1 MKISTGIQKLDEILG
16 GGIESN
22 SAVLF
27 LTGALIDKS
36 SFSQHIL
43 STRIL
48 EGDKGIYL
56 TTSKPPSVI
65 LKNMYEHGWESEGMV
80 FIDCISS
87 TLKQESDAS
96 YVLKSL
102 VTRPEEAWEETLKL
116 LEKALKETPGLK
128 TVVFDCLEVFM
139 GVGAKRVA
147 NDIKK
152 LKNILEDTKSTC
164 LFLFTDWGYSKEELE
179 EVCNVMDTVIR
190 LDTIEKKLLW
200 MNYFQYDESPKILFQ
215 ITSVGVSI
223 YVPKILVTG
232 PFGAG
237 KSSTIHS
244 LSEKSVSI
252 DKLGT
257 TIALDH
263 GYIEKKGLVCDIFGT
278 PGQERFDW
286 ILKILSRDVWGVI
299 LVVDS
304 TKPETFERAKEML
317 EKVRGYEIPFVV
329 FANKQDLPNALSLE
343 EIKRILGFE
352 DVIPT
357 SAIKKEGI
365 EEGLKILFDKI
376 FKLKTI

>member
-1 MKISTGIQKLDEILG
+1 MKISTGIEKLDEILG
-16 GGIESN
+16 GGVESN
-22 SAVLF
+22 SAVLL
-27 LTGALIDKS
+27 LTGTLIDKS

-56 TTSKPPSVI
+56 TTSKAPAAI
-65 LKNMYEHGWESEGMV
+65 LKNMYEHGWESKDIV
-80 FIDCISS
+80 FVDCISF
-87 TLKQESDAS
+87 TLKQESDAK
-96 YVLKSL
+96 YVLKAL
-102 VTRPEEAWEETLKL
+102 VTRPEEAWEKTLEL
-116 LEKALKETPGLK
+116 FEKALGETPGLK
-128 TVVFDCLEVFM
+128 TAIFDCLEVFM
-139 GVGAKRVA
+139 GVGAKKVA
-147 NDIKK
+147 EGIKK
-152 LKNILEDTKSTC
+152 LKDVFEETKTTC
-164 LFLFTDWGYSKEELE
+164 FFLFTDWGYSKEEIE
-179 EVCNVMDTVIR
+179 EVCNVMDSVIK

-200 MNYFQYDESPKILFQ
+200 MNYFQYNDSPKILFQ
-215 ITSVGVSI
+215 ITQTGVNI

-244 LSEKSVSI
+244 LSEKAVSI

-286 ILKILSRDVWGVI
+286 ILKILARDVWGVI

-317 EKVRGYEIPFVV
+317 DKVRGYEIPFVV
-329 FANKQDLPNALSLE
+329 FANKQDLPEALSIE
-343 EIKRILGFE
+343 EIKKALGFE
-352 DVIPT
+352 DVIGT
-357 SAIKKEGI
+357 CAVKKEGL
-365 EEGLKILFDKI
+365 EEGLRLLFDKI

>member
-1 MKISTGIQKLDEILG
+1 MKISTGIEKLDEILG

-22 SAVLF
+22 SAVLL
-27 LTGALIDKS
+27 LTGTLIDKS

-48 EGDKGIYL
+48 DGDKGIYL
-56 TTSKPPSVI
+56 TTSKQPSVI
-65 LKNMYEHGWESEGMV
+65 LKNMYEHGWESKGIIFV
-80 FIDCISS
+80 DCISF
-87 TLKQESDAS
+87 TLKQESDAK
-96 YVLKSL
+96 YVLKTL
-102 VTRPEEAWEETLKL
+102 VTKPEEAWEETLKL
-116 LEKALKETPGLK
+116 LEQALNEIPGLK

-139 GVGAKRVA
+139 GIGANRIA
-147 NDIKK
+147 DDIKK
-152 LKNILEDTKSTC
+152 LKNTLEKTKSTC

-179 EVCNVMDTVIR
+179 EVCSVMDSVIK
-190 LDTIEKKLLW
+190 LDSIEKKLLW
-200 MNYFQYDESPKILFQ
+200 MNYFQYNDSPKILFQ
-215 ITSVGVSI
+215 ITQVGVNI

-244 LSEKSVSI
+244 LSERAVSI

-299 LVVDS
+299 LVIDS

-329 FANKQDLPNALSLE
+329 FANKQDLPNALNLDK
-343 EIKRILGFE
+343 IKRILGFE
-352 DVIPT
+352 DIVGT
-357 SAIKKEGI
+357 SAIKKEGL
-365 EEGLKILFDKI
+365 EEGLKLLFDKI
-376 FKLKTI
+376 FKLKII

>member
-1 MKISTGIQKLDEILG
+1 MKITTGIEKLDEILG

-27 LTGALIDKS
+27 LTGTLIDKS
-36 SFSQHIL
+36 GFSQHIL
-43 STRIL
+43 SKRIL

-65 LKNMYEHGWESEGMV
+65 LENMYEHGWESEGIV
-80 FIDCISS
+80 FVDCISS
-87 TLKQESDAS
+87 TLKVKTNAE

-102 VTRPEEAWEETLKL
+102 VTKPEEAWEETLKL
-116 LEKALKETPGLK
+116 LEKALRETPGLK

-152 LKNILEDTKSTC
+152 FKNVMEDTKSTC
-164 LFLFTDWGYSKEELE
+164 LFLFTDWGYSKEEIE
-179 EVCNVMDTVIR
+179 EVCSVMDTVIK
-190 LDTIEKKLLW
+190 LDTLEKKLLW
-200 MNYFQYDESPKILFQ
+200 MNYFQYKDSPKILFQ
-215 ITSVGVSI
+215 ITQTGVSI

-237 KSSTIHS
+237 KSSTIHA
-244 LSEKSVSI
+244 LSEKAVSI

-329 FANKQDLPNALSLE
+329 FANKQDLPNALSIE
-343 EIKRILGFE
+343 EIKKTLGFE
-352 DVIPT
+352 DVIAT
-357 SAIKKEGI
+357 SAIKKQGV
-365 EEGLKILFDKI
+365 EEGLRLLFDKI

>member
-1 MKISTGIQKLDEILG
+1 MKISTGIPKLDEILG

-27 LTGALIDKS
+27 LTGTLIDKS

-65 LKNMYEHGWESEGMV
+65 LKNMYEHGWESEGIV

-87 TLKQESDAS
+87 TLKQKSDAE
-96 YVLKSL
+96 YVLESL
-102 VTRPEEAWEETLKL
+102 VTRPEQAWEETLKL
-116 LEKALKETPGLK
+116 LEKALKEIPGLK

-139 GVGAKRVA
+139 GVGVKRVTD
-147 NDIKK
+147 DIKK
-152 LKNILEDTKSTC
+152 LKKTLEDTKSTC
-164 LFLFTDWGYSKEELE
+164 LFLFTNWGYSEEELE
-179 EVCNVMDTVIR
+179 EVCKVMDTVIK
-190 LDTIEKKLLW
+190 LDSIEKKLLW
-200 MNYFQYDESPKILFQ
+200 MNYFQYDDSPKILFQ
-215 ITSVGVSI
+215 ITPLGVSI

-237 KSSTIHS
+237 KSSTVHS
-244 LSEKSVSI
+244 ISERAVSI

-263 GYIEKKGLVCDIFGT
+263 GYVEKKGLVCDIFGT

-286 ILKILSRDVWGVI
+286 ILNILSRDVWGVI

-343 EIKRILGFE
+343 EIKRMLGLE
-352 DVIPT
+352 DVVGT
-357 SAIKKEGI
+357 SAIKKQGI
-365 EEGLKILFDKI
+365 EEGLRLLFDKI
-376 FKLKTI
+376 FKLKPI

>member
-1 MKISTGIQKLDEILG
+1 MKITTGIEKLDEILG

-27 LTGALIDKS
+27 LTGTLIDKS

-43 STRIL
+43 SKRIS

-65 LKNMYEHGWESEGMV
+65 LENMYEHGWESEGIV
-80 FIDCISS
+80 FVDCISS
-87 TLKQESDAS
+87 TLKVKTNAE

-102 VTRPEEAWEETLKL
+102 VTKPEEAWEETLKL
-116 LEKALKETPGLK
+116 LEKALRETPGLK

-152 LKNILEDTKSTC
+152 FKNVMEDTKSTC
-164 LFLFTDWGYSKEELE
+164 LFLFTDWGYSKEEIE
-179 EVCNVMDTVIR
+179 EVCSVMDTVIK
-190 LDTIEKKLLW
+190 LDTLEKKLLW
-200 MNYFQYDESPKILFQ
+200 MNYFQYKDSPKILFQ
-215 ITSVGVSI
+215 ITQTGVSI

-237 KSSTIHS
+237 KSSTIHA
-244 LSEKSVSI
+244 LSEKAVSI

-329 FANKQDLPNALSLE
+329 FANKQDLPNALSIE
-343 EIKRILGFE
+343 EIKKTLGFE
-352 DVIPT
+352 DVIAT
-357 SAIKKEGI
+357 SAIKKQGV
-365 EEGLKILFDKI
+365 EEGLRLLFDKI